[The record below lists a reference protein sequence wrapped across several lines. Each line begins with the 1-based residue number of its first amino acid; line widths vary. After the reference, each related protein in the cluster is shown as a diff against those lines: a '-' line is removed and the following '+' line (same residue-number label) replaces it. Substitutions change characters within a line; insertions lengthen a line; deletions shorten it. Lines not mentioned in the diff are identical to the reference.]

1 MVNSPRFVDPPP
13 VQICAQLQ
21 DEGVYLPSTST
32 TYRVLAENSQV
43 RERRRLARHPARAIL
58 RTGRYRPWIN
68 KPTTNT
74 ALANARNAGTEQAA

>member
-1 MVNSPRFVDPPP
+1 MNSPRFVDLPL
-13 VQICAQLQ
+13 VQICAQLL
-21 DEGVYLPSTST
+21 DEGVYLASIST
-32 TYRVLAENSQV
+32 TYRVLAENSQL

-74 ALANARNAGTEQAA
+74 ALATERNAGTEEVA